1 MTNFRKNFKP
11 TKKKLLDVI
20 LYPILPKRKI
30 DRLKDSK
37 YIFEGEIRI
46 WNGKILLCDQL

>member
-1 MTNFRKNFKP
+1 MSRVSNLRKKFKLN
-11 TKKKLLDVI
+11 KKKLLDVI

-46 WNGKILLCDQL
+46 